1 MFHFVNCTS
10 SPEPVAESLADSFS
24 AMCQSAPSSWR
35 NTLGLS
41 CSSDSETDSCPGSPS
56 GTMFG
61 PSMESLG
68 LGPSTLSAAASL
80 ARTFPRLGRVL
91 GSLEPDP
98 ACGPSSPESLAKSS
112 RLSVSSK
119 TPLFSERED
128 WRSCWKTLPRWG
140 SMRSG
145 VLSERIKPAHLTNA
159 TGCGFLPTPL
169 ATLGTNGGPNQRDS
183 SGRPGL
189 QMAAMMWHTPNASDY
204 IQRKTSASW
213 KAKGRVNFVL
223 SNPEITGVSGGMLN
237 PEWVCWL
244 MGWPVGW
251 TDSRPLETA
260 KSPSAPPSPGTHC
273 FEDWLAINRRMLETI
288 S

>member
-24 AMCQSAPSSWR
+24 AMCQSAPSNWR

-41 CSSDSETDSCPGSPS
+41 CSSDSVTESCPGSPS

-68 LGPSTLSAAASL
+68 LGPSTLSVVDSP
-80 ARTFPRLGRVL
+80 ARTFQRLGRVL
-91 GSLEPDP
+91 GSPEPDP
-98 ACGPSSPESLAKSS
+98 ASGLSSPESSEMSS
-112 RLSVSSK
+112 RLSVLSK

-189 QMAAMMWHTPNASDY
+189 QMAAMMWPTPTAMNNTGGPALCKWGGSGA
-204 IQRKTSASW
+204 R
-213 KAKGRVNFVL
+213 AKLRTMVT
-223 SNPEITGVSGGMLN
+223 PEELNGALN

-260 KSPSAPPSPGTHC
+260 KFHKWLHSHGAPSCA
-273 FEDWLAINRRMLETI
+273 A
-288 S
+288 

>member
-41 CSSDSETDSCPGSPS
+41 SSSDNGTDSCPGSPS
-56 GTMFG
+56 GTMFA
-61 PSMESLG
+61 
-68 LGPSTLSAAASL
+68 PSTGTPGVGGLTSSPADFP
-80 ARTFPRLGRVL
+80 ARTFPQPGRVL
-91 GSLEPDP
+91 GSPEPDP
-98 ACGPSSPESLAKSS
+98 ACGPSSPESSERSS

-189 QMAAMMWHTPNASDY
+189 QMAAMMWPTPTAMNNTGGAALCKWGGSGA
-204 IQRKTSASW
+204 R
-213 KAKGRVNFVL
+213 AKLRTMVT
-223 SNPEITGVSGGMLN
+223 PEELNGALN

-260 KSPSAPPSPGTHC
+260 KFHKWLHSHGAPSCA
-273 FEDWLAINRRMLETI
+273 A
-288 S
+288 